1 MKDSKQAIDFSQRN
15 LQIGGSE
22 IAAIMNMSPYDTPLS
37 LWAHKTGKLPPSEL
51 SNFEAAEIGAELEEY
66 VSRKFTRKT
75 GIKLRVDNRTFSH
88 PKYPYMVGH
97 IDRSVVGQDSGFE
110 AKTCSAWLEK
120 EWGKDGHG
128 EDIPERFILQVI
140 WYMGLTGWHEPW
152 HIAVLIG
159 GQKFRTKQVA
169 FDQELFAMMVEKA
182 RIFMEEYILKDSP
195 PFAVEGDSE
204 TLMQMYPESVPSN
217 VMLDGDL
224 AAEMNVLLAD
234 RSGAVE
240 SINHAKQ
247 ELETIEARIKQIIG
261 PNESAE
267 TDAWRVSWKTVNR
280 KEYVVKA
287 SSYRQIRQKEKK

>member
-1 MKDSKQAIDFSQRN
+1 MSKEPIDFSARN
-15 LQIGGSE
+15 VQIGGSE
-22 IAAIMNMSPYDTPLS
+22 IAAIMNMSPYETPLS
-37 LWAHKTGKLPPSEL
+37 LWAHKTGKLPPVEL

-66 VSRKFTRKT
+66 VARKFTRKT

-97 IDRSVVGQDSGFE
+97 IDRWVVGEDALFE

-120 EWGKDGHG
+120 HWEGD
-128 EDIPERFILQVI
+128 EIPQQYILQVV
-140 WYMGLTGWHEPW
+140 WYLGLLKKKTA

-159 GQKFRTKQVA
+159 GQKFRTKQVE
-169 FDQELFAMMVEKA
+169 FDAEMFNIMVEKA
-182 RIFMEEYILKDSP
+182 RVFMEEHIIKDIA

-204 TLMQMYPESVPSN
+204 TLLHMFPTSVNSN
-217 VMLDGDL
+217 VVLEGDL
-224 AAEMNVLLAD
+224 AKEMDVLLSD

-240 SINHAKQ
+240 SINHAKE
-247 ELETIEARIKQIIG
+247 ELEGIEARIKQLIG

-267 TDAWRVSWKTVNR
+267 TENWRVSWKTVER

-287 SSYRQIRQKEKK
+287 SSYRQLRQKEKK

>member
-1 MKDSKQAIDFSQRN
+1 MTTKTPIDFAGRD

-37 LWAHKTGKLPPSEL
+37 LWAKKTKKLPPSEL

-66 VSRKFTRKT
+66 VCRKFTRKT

-97 IDRSVVGQDSGFE
+97 IDRWVVGQDAIFE

-120 EWGKDGHG
+120 HWEGD
-128 EDIPERFILQVI
+128 EIPQQYILQVM
-140 WYMGLTGWHEPW
+140 WYMGLLKKRFA

-159 GQKFRTKQVA
+159 GQKFRWKMIE
-169 FDQELFAMMVEKA
+169 FDQELFDMMVEKA
-182 RIFMEEYILKDSP
+182 RVFMEDYVLKDVAP
-195 PFAVEGDSE
+195 MAVEGDSE
-204 TLMQMYPESVPSN
+204 FLMQMFPTSLESNLLLEGV
-217 VMLDGDL
+217 LEK
-224 AAEMNVLLAD
+224 EMDVLLGD

-240 SINHAKQ
+240 AINHAKS
-247 ELETIEARIKQIIG
+247 ELETIEARIKQILG

-267 TDAWRVSWKTVNR
+267 TGTWRVSWKTISK

-287 SSYRQIRQKEKK
+287 QSYRQLRQKEKK